1 MNNPVIIFGAKQL
14 GQAAKAILESNDVV
28 IYGFLDDDETLHN
41 KEIGDVLV
49 LGKTEDDGFLKLI
62 GQKCEAF
69 VAFDNNTLRKNT
81 VEMLNKR
88 RKVMPVNAIHKTS
101 WVEASAHLGHGNFIN
116 MGVKIGN
123 NAKIKSHCIINSNA
137 TIDHAAEL
145 GDFVQ
150 IGAGSIIN
158 TEAIIGDEVFI
169 GAGAVVVSGVKIGKG
184 ARVGAGSVV
193 VADVKA
199 GETVFGNPAA
209 KVG

>member
-28 IYGFLDDDETLHN
+28 IYGFLDDDTTLHN
-41 KEIGDVLV
+41 KEIGDVMV

-62 GQKCEAF
+62 GKKCDAF
-69 VAFDNNTLRKNT
+69 IAFDNNKLRKNT
-81 VEMLNKR
+81 VEMLKNK
-88 RKVMPVNAIHKTS
+88 RKVMPMNAIHKTA
-101 WVEASAHLGHGNFIN
+101 WVEQSAHLGHGNFIN

-123 NAKIKSHCIINSNA
+123 NAKIANHCIINSNA

-145 GDFVQ
+145 GDLVQ
-150 IGAGSIIN
+150 IGAGTIIN
-158 TEAIIGDEVFI
+158 TEAVIGDEVFI

-184 ARVGAGSVV
+184 ARVGVGSVV
-193 VADVKA
+193 IADVKA